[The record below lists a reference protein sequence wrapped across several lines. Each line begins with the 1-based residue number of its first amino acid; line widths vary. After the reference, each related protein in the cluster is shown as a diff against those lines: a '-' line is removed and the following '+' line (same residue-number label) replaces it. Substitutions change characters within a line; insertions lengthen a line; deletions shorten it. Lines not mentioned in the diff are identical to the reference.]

1 MNSADISQAVASLTG
16 NVRKSNI
23 IYWII
28 TVWLTPGMITT
39 GIVQLMKR
47 DEEVLKMAE
56 LTVNDKRVT
65 LFGPSL
71 LVILTVLSWYYRPS
85 GRKMQITA

>member
-1 MNSADISQAVASLTG
+1 MNPADISQAVASLTG

-23 IYWII
+23 IYWIV
-28 TVWLTPGMITT
+28 TVWLTL

-47 DEEVLKMAE
+47 DEEVFKMAE
-56 LTVNDKRVT
+56 LTVNNERVT
-65 LFGPSL
+65 LFGTSL

-85 GRKMQITA
+85 GRKTQITAS